1 LTVTDFIFLNCF
13 LHLFQYVFG
22 PFFQATWKS
31 PRLGG
36 AHGVLGLAHHS
47 HHFGLIRTDHV
58 TFRRLMF
65 MFVVSITRNT
75 TALRFHC
82 PSERQALDLRQPTR
96 PTPFGDESL
105 IQTHNGSFFSRNS
118 RAMSL
123 AINLRFRVSQ
133 SSAKFL
139 GSKDISF

>member
-1 LTVTDFIFLNCF
+1 MDREDA
-13 LHLFQYVFG
+13 G
-22 PFFQATWKS
+22 QAVAAPPPVLGRCVKS
-31 PRLGG
+31 G
-36 AHGVLGLAHHS
+36 ACVDVDAGVLGLAHHS

-96 PTPFGDESL
+96 PTPFGDESEVL
-105 IQTHNGSFFSRNS
+105 NHASIDIRFHRN
-118 RAMSL
+118 
-123 AINLRFRVSQ
+123 
-133 SSAKFL
+133 
-139 GSKDISF
+139 